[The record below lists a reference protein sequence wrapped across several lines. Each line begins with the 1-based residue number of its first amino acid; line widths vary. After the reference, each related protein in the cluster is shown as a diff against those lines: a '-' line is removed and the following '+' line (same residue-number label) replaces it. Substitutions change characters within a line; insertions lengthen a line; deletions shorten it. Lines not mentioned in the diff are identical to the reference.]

1 MYELDK
7 TTSDILAQIMT
18 YQKDHESEGGGEI
31 KVADV
36 EKLIELPATQM
47 SLPQLQRIRRQFIT
61 MNRQHSL
68 SKARVKEVFVDYLN
82 SEFLR

>member
-1 MYELDK
+1 
-7 TTSDILAQIMT
+7 MT
-18 YQKDHESEGGGEI
+18 YQKDHQGEGGGEI
-31 KVADV
+31 TVQDV
-36 EKLIELPATQM
+36 EKRIELPPTAMT
-47 SLPQLQRIRRQFIT
+47 LPQLQRIRRQFIT